1 MDSMLTTRRRA
12 AALIG
17 AGVTAGA
24 AGLLAGCGRGE
35 APPALHLRGATMGST
50 WSLRIAGRASPGLE
64 AVARQ
69 AVQAAFDG
77 VVARMSTFQAGSEVS
92 RFNRHA
98 SREPFELSPDTLL
111 VLERAREVA
120 AASAGAFDVT
130 VGPLV
135 SAWGFGAGAAER
147 GDAPGAS
154 ELAAL
159 PVGWRQLLLMDG
171 AALKAHPSLAIDLSG
186 IAKGHA
192 VDRAA
197 AALEALGVERYMVE
211 AGGEVR
217 TRGLNAEGRPWQIGI
232 ERPDAWPPVA
242 QRVVPLAGLALA
254 TSGDYRNFYE
264 AGGRRVHHEIDPAT
278 RAPAGDAH
286 GTLASVSV
294 AYAECMAA
302 DAWATALFVLGRERG
317 LALAEREGL
326 AAHFIERDGRGGFV
340 ERSSASFQALAAAVP
355 AAESGSGA

>member
-1 MDSMLTTRRRA
+1 MDAMLTTRRRA
-12 AALIG
+12 VSLIG
-17 AGVTAGA
+17 AGAALAAGA
-24 AGLLAGCGRGE
+24 LGGCARRETAATPLL
-35 APPALHLRGATMGST
+35 LRGSTMGST
-50 WSLRIAGRASPGLE
+50 WNLRIAGRTAPGLE

-69 AVQAAFDG
+69 AVQGAFDA
-77 VVARMSTFQAGSEVS
+77 VVARMSTFDAMSEVG

-98 SREPFELSPDTLL
+98 AVTPFELSADTLA
-111 VLERAREVA
+111 VLARAQEVA
-120 AASAGAFDVT
+120 GASGGAFDVT
-130 VGPLV
+130 VAPLV
-135 SAWGFGAGAAER
+135 AAWGFGAGAAER
-147 GDAPGAS
+147 GTAPPGA
-154 ELAAL
+154 ELAARAAS
-159 PVGWRQLLLMDG
+159 VGWQQLTLQDG
-171 AALKAHPSLAIDLSG
+171 AARKAHPALAIDLSG

-197 AALEALGVERYMVE
+197 TALEALGVERYMVE

-242 QRVVPLAGLALA
+242 HRVVPLTGLALA

-278 RAPAGDAH
+278 RAPAGLGL

-294 AYAECMAA
+294 AHAECMTA

-317 LALAEREGL
+317 LALAAREGL

-340 ERSSASFQALAAAVP
+340 EQASPAFAALLAGAA
-355 AAESGSGA
+355 